1 MTFNPAVIQFY
12 GTTWCYTSRRAR
24 TTLDEYNIPYE
35 FIDIDI
41 NMDGRRYVEQVNN
54 GNRSVPTILFTDG
67 SILVEPSIHQLKEKL
82 GLT

>member
-82 GLT
+82 GLI